1 MNNLRR
7 DQSGVTL
14 IELLIGMGV
23 VALIIASMF
32 GLFVSMVRSSVIAKR
47 QAVASTLA
55 TNQMEYLKSLPYD
68 NLAIAG
74 GSIYAT
80 SPLPSTSNQTVDG
93 VKYTIKTSINYVDDA
108 YDGCA
113 NTTLIIKQKYC
124 RNYAGTSVIDTNPQ
138 DYKIAHVSV
147 TDNTGL
153 NLADVDTQ
161 VSARVSETA
170 STSGAM
176 FITVTDETGNPL
188 QGAAV
193 RVTNSTIT
201 PGVDVSDNTDSNG
214 IAIFYG
220 LPVDSGLDYN
230 ITGSKSG
237 YSTLTTIGISGSLQP
252 TYSNQKILSQQSSY
266 VSLTLKMQ
274 GTNSLVAEATD
285 TSGNPING
293 IKVYIKGGYKKYTSS
308 SDTQYCYDNMV
319 TNGTT
324 TTCSTSTGTTDNRPT
339 TGAVSSDGA
348 FTLTSLVPGD
358 YIFCG
363 DDGSINCKAGS
374 TTYYLAAAAPYG
386 GQNPFNPIT
395 VPTYNPASPPSTM
408 FAYNAVS
415 YLQKV
420 RLIFTTSSTFPR
432 VLSVNPNDASQAND
446 NMSSYAFT
454 VTGANLPCSSS
465 AASCTTKVS
474 FNQGANNFPASCT
487 GTTGTKLNC
496 TVNLASATQGM
507 TQMVVTVGSNTL
519 TMPGSPIIGGINVT
533 P

>member
-1 MNNLRR
+1 MNSLRR

-14 IELLIGMGV
+14 IELIIGMGV
-23 VALIIASMF
+23 VALIILSMF
-32 GLFVSMVRSSVIAKR
+32 GLFVTMVRSSIITKR

-68 NLAIAG
+68 SLAIAG
-74 GSIYAT
+74 GSIYST
-80 SPLPSTSNQTVDG
+80 SPLPATSTQKVDG
-93 VKYTIKTSINYVDDA
+93 VTYKVTTSINYVDDA

-113 NTTLIIKQKYC
+113 NTTIIIKMKVC
-124 RNYAGTSVIDTNPQ
+124 RNYAGTTVIDTNPQ

-147 TDNTGL
+147 TDSAGL

-170 STSGAM
+170 SSSGAM
-176 FITVTDETGNPL
+176 FVTVLDETGSPV
-188 QGAAV
+188 QG
-193 RVTNSTIT
+193 VTVQVLNSTVA
-201 PGVDVSDNTDSNG
+201 PAVNLSDSSDSNG

-220 LPVDSGLDYN
+220 LPVDTNGFDYN

-237 YSTLTTIGISGSLQP
+237 YSTLTTIGSSGSLQP
-252 TYSNQKILSQQSSY
+252 TYPNQKVLSQQSSY

-274 GTNSLVAEATD
+274 GTNSLIGEATD

-293 IKVYIKGGYKKYTSS
+293 LKVYVKGGYKKYTDSTN
-308 SDTQYCYDNMV
+308 TQYCYDNMV

-324 TTCSTSTGTTDNRPT
+324 TVCSTSAGTTDNRPT
-339 TGAVSSDGA
+339 TSADGT
-348 FTLTSLVPGD
+348 FTLSNLVPGD

-363 DDGSINCKAGS
+363 DDGGTNCKIGS
-374 TTYYLAAAAPYG
+374 TTYYLAAAAPYSG
-386 GQNPFNPIT
+386 LNPFNPVSI
-395 VPTYNPASPPSTM
+395 PIYNPLSPPTTT
-408 FAYNAVS
+408 FDNGGVS

-432 VLSVNPNDASQAND
+432 VQTLNPNDASQGHD
-446 NMSSYAFT
+446 TMSNFAFI
-454 VTGANLPCSSS
+454 VTGVNLPCSAT
-465 AASCTTKVS
+465 AASCSTHVS
-474 FNQGANNFPASCT
+474 FNQGANNYPAACT

-496 TVNLASATQGM
+496 TVNLSSASQGM
-507 TQMVVTVGSNTL
+507 TQMVVNVGSNTL
-519 TMPGSPIIGGINVT
+519 TLPASPIIGGINVT